1 MNSGISGFWIFCNP
15 KFIEICTFTWLGAIK
30 DQSQMSHSH
39 SEWEFQRKGAGT
51 ENENVSICLLC
62 LWALFTSTQ
71 SNRNW
76 MRIVRSMIAWHDVC
90 SLSPYAC
97 SISSYCRYCIVHKFL
112 PSAACPSM
120 EQTFHFPRIPRKY
133 VHYVHL
139 LLFSECVNRIF
150 AFRELETMITL
161 TNPN

>member
-1 MNSGISGFWIFCNP
+1 MKSLELWIAVSGFWIFCNP

-30 DQSQMSHSH
+30 DQSQMSH

-97 SISSYCRYCIVHKFL
+97 SISSYCCYCIVHKFL

-120 EQTFHFPRIPRKY
+120 EQTFHFPRIPHKY
-133 VHYVHL
+133 VHLQL

-150 AFRELETMITL
+150 A
-161 TNPN
+161 